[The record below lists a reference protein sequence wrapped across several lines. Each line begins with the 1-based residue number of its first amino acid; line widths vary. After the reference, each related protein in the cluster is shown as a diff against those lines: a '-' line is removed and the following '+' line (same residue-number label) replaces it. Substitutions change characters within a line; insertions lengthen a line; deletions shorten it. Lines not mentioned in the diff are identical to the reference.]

1 VIISIASLG
10 LTTAQ
15 PTATAEVV
23 NVKNEMTLAWEE
35 IFGLVLS
42 VVAYDSEEEAI
53 AIANDSKAGRVVNN
67 GMTDD
72 PRHSGVDSI
81 TPAPAENIAGTGSRR
96 FSNPAPSPR
105 REGKH

>member
-1 VIISIASLG
+1 M
-10 LTTAQ
+10 
-15 PTATAEVV
+15 
-23 NVKNEMTLAWEE
+23 KNEMTLAWEE

-42 VVAYDSEEEAI
+42 VIAYDSEGEAI

-72 PRHSGVDSI
+72 PRLLGWI
-81 TPAPAENIAGTGSRR
+81 QILRRRPNIAGTGSKR

>member
-1 VIISIASLG
+1 
-10 LTTAQ
+10 
-15 PTATAEVV
+15 V

-42 VVAYDSEEEAI
+42 VIAYDSEEEAI

-72 PRHSGVDSI
+72 PRLPGVDSN
-81 TPAPAENIAGTGSRR
+81 TPASAENIAGTGSRR

>member
-1 VIISIASLG
+1 
-10 LTTAQ
+10 
-15 PTATAEVV
+15 V

-42 VVAYDSEEEAI
+42 VIAYDSVVYAC
-53 AIANDSKAGRVVNN
+53 ATPNDSKAGRVVNN
-67 GMTDD
+67 GMADD
-72 PRHSGVDSI
+72 PRLPGVDSN

-96 FSNPAPSPR
+96 FSNAAPSPR

>member
-1 VIISIASLG
+1 M
-10 LTTAQ
+10 
-15 PTATAEVV
+15 
-23 NVKNEMTLAWEE
+23 KNEMTLAWEE

-42 VVAYDSEEEAI
+42 VIAYDSEEEAI
-53 AIANDSKAGRVVNN
+53 ANDSKAARVVNN

-72 PRHSGVDSI
+72 PRLPGVDSN
-81 TPAPAENIAGTGSRR
+81 TPASAENIAGTGSRR

>member
-1 VIISIASLG
+1 
-10 LTTAQ
+10 
-15 PTATAEVV
+15 V

-42 VVAYDSEEEAI
+42 VIAYDSEEEAI

-72 PRHSGVDSI
+72 PRLPGVDSN
-81 TPAPAENIAGTGSRR
+81 TPASAENIAGTGSRR
-96 FSNPAPSPR
+96 FSNPAHPRGVRENTDEQARRHLSRRNRGSPCYS
-105 REGKH
+105 

>member
-1 VIISIASLG
+1 
-10 LTTAQ
+10 
-15 PTATAEVV
+15 V

-42 VVAYDSEEEAI
+42 VIAYDSEEEAI

-72 PRHSGVDSI
+72 PRLPGWIEILRRRPRISLVRDRGVSR
-81 TPAPAENIAGTGSRR
+81 TPHIPEA
-96 FSNPAPSPR
+96 
-105 REGKH
+105 

>member
-1 VIISIASLG
+1 M
-10 LTTAQ
+10 
-15 PTATAEVV
+15 
-23 NVKNEMTLAWEE
+23 KNEMTLAWEE

-81 TPAPAENIAGTGSRR
+81 TPASAENIAGTGSRR
-96 FSNPAPSPR
+96 SRTPHHPRGVRENTDEQARRHLSRRNRGSPCYS
-105 REGKH
+105 

>member
-1 VIISIASLG
+1 
-10 LTTAQ
+10 
-15 PTATAEVV
+15 V

-42 VVAYDSEEEAI
+42 VIAYDSEEEAI

-72 PRHSGVDSI
+72 PRLPGGGFKYSSVGR
-81 TPAPAENIAGTGSRR
+81 EYRR
-96 FSNPAPSPR
+96 CGIEAFLEPR
-105 REGKH
+105 TIPEA